1 MSSIQVKN
9 IYWMITY
16 ALNVI
21 DDKGIKSISTET
33 FENIY
38 DLCASLMSLA
48 LSKQVK
54 RGLDKSYIVKIND
67 LPCVK
72 GKILIKENL
81 LSSNYKSKIFC
92 EYDEYNENS
101 YLNKIVKTACVYL
114 LKSNKIIDKKRAIK
128 LKRYL
133 LYLSNVDTIN
143 IKLINWNR
151 INFNKNNVSYKVLVN
166 ISYLIINGLL
176 ASNENGNIN
185 FRKFI
190 DPRKMSALYEK
201 FILGYYKYHH
211 PSLLKGACKIDWNV
225 EENEKLLPIMK
236 TDIMLYNKVTDK
248 TLIIDAKYYDSIFQY
263 NKKYDSKSFHSD
275 NLYQMY
281 AYVKNKDIHK
291 TGKVSGLLLYGHA
304 KGDPEVESSFNL
316 DGNEI
321 SITNIDLNK
330 DFDAIRK
337 KLESIIIDL

>member
-21 DDKGIKSISTET
+21 DDKGVQNISTET

-54 RGLDKSYIVKIND
+54 RGLDKSYIVKRDN
-67 LPCVK
+67 LSCVK

-81 LSSNYKSKIFC
+81 LSNNKSKIYC

-101 YLNKIVKTACVYL
+101 YLNKIVKTTCVYL
-114 LKSNKIIDKKRAIK
+114 LKSNKIIDNKRAIK

-176 ASNENGNIN
+176 ASNENGNID
-185 FRKFI
+185 FREFI

-211 PSLLKGACKIDWNV
+211 PSLLKGVCKIDWNV
-225 EENEKLLPIMK
+225 EGNDELLPIMK

-248 TLIIDAKYYDSIFQY
+248 TLIIDAKYYSSIFQY
-263 NKKYDSKSFHSD
+263 NNQYDSKSFHSD

-304 KGDPEVESSFNL
+304 KNDPAVESSFNL
-316 DGNEI
+316 DGNVI
-321 SITNIDLNK
+321 SVTNIDLSK

-337 KLESIIIDL
+337 KLESLIVDL

>member
-1 MSSIQVKN
+1 MNSIQVKN

-21 DDKGIKSISTET
+21 DDKGIKNISTET

-54 RGLDKSYIVKIND
+54 RGLDKSYIVKRDD

-81 LSSNYKSKIFC
+81 LSGNYKSKIFC

-114 LKSNKIIDKKRAIK
+114 LKSNKITDKKRAIK

-176 ASNENGNIN
+176 ASNKNGNID
-185 FRKFI
+185 FREFI

-225 EENEKLLPIMK
+225 EGNDELLPIMK

-263 NKKYDSKSFHSD
+263 YKKYDSKSFHSD

-304 KGDPEVESSFNL
+304 KNDPAVESSFNL
-316 DGNEI
+316 DGNVI
-321 SITNIDLNK
+321 SVTNIDLSK
-330 DFDAIRK
+330 DFEAIRK
-337 KLESIIIDL
+337 KLESLISDL

>member
-1 MSSIQVKN
+1 MNSIQVKN

-21 DDKGIKSISTET
+21 DDKGIKNISTES

-54 RGLDKSYIVKIND
+54 RGLDKSYIVKKGT
-67 LPCVK
+67 LSCVK
-72 GKILIKENL
+72 SKILIRETL
-81 LSSNYKSKIFC
+81 LSSNKSKIYC

-114 LKSNKIIDKKRAIK
+114 LKSNKIIDNKRAIK

-133 LYLSNVDTIN
+133 LYLSNVDKIN

-151 INFNKNNVSYKVLVN
+151 INFNKNNLSYKILVN

-176 ASNENGNIN
+176 ASNENGNID
-185 FRKFI
+185 FREFI

-225 EENEKLLPIMK
+225 EGNDELLPIMK
-236 TDIMLYNKVTDK
+236 TDITLYNKVTDK
-248 TLIIDAKYYDSIFQY
+248 TLIIDAKYYSSIFQY
-263 NKKYDSKSFHSD
+263 NNQYDSKSFHSN

-316 DGNEI
+316 DGNKI
-321 SITNIDLNK
+321 SVTNIDLNK
-330 DFDAIRK
+330 DFEAIRK

>member
-21 DDKGIKSISTET
+21 YDKGVQNISTES

-67 LPCVK
+67 LQCVK
-72 GKILIKENL
+72 GKILIRETL
-81 LSSNYKSKIFC
+81 LSSNKSKIYC

-114 LKSNKIIDKKRAIK
+114 LKSNKIIDNKRAVK

-133 LYLSNVDTIN
+133 LFLSNVDTIST
-143 IKLINWNR
+143 KLINWNR
-151 INFNKNNVSYKVLVN
+151 INFNKNNVSYKILVN

-185 FRKFI
+185 FREFI

-225 EENEKLLPIMK
+225 EGNDELLPIMK
-236 TDIMLYNKVTDK
+236 TDIMLYNKITDK
-248 TLIIDAKYYDSIFQY
+248 TLIIDAKYYSSIFQY
-263 NKKYDSKSFHSD
+263 NKKYDSKSFHSN

-281 AYVKNKDIHK
+281 AYVKNKDKHK

-304 KGDPEVESSFNL
+304 KGDPEIESSFNL
-316 DGNEI
+316 DGNKI
-321 SITNIDLNK
+321 SVTNIDLNK
-330 DFDAIRK
+330 DFDEIKK
-337 KLESIIIDL
+337 KLESLIIDL